1 MPLNSVL
8 NRQLLATFRATLNT
22 WKDAVNTLVTQMATA
37 LADILTLQG
46 QITTALAKQDAS
58 ARSTLNYNYRG
69 TAISITCLNTDYNG
83 IVAVTN
89 VAPTNFTLPAP
100 SGLADF
106 RAGTCV
112 ILYNSPLS
120 SGAVTLVPSSSTLQ
134 GSTSVAVGES
144 AMLVMISAT
153 TWARLKFNA

>member
-69 TAISITCLNTDYNG
+69 TAISITCLNTDYNT

-89 VAPTNFTLPAP
+89 LAATNFTLPAP
-100 SGLADF
+100 SGLTNF

-120 SGAVTLVPSSSTLQ
+120 SDSVTLVPSGSTLQ
-134 GSTSVAVGES
+134 GNTTVAVGES
-144 AMLVMISAT
+144 AHIVMISAT
-153 TWARLKFNA
+153 TWARLVFN